1 MAGCSLKG
9 LAAVLV
15 TVLAA
20 GALLTACAGKSP
32 IYQSKRMAEQK
43 RMVAQPSTGQGQTQS
58 SPGKTKTRP
67 YTVMGETYHPLQTA
81 DGYAEEGLASWYG
94 RDFHGKATANG
105 EMYDMYK
112 PSAAHKLLPLGT
124 RVRVT
129 NLENGKSIYLTI
141 NDRGPFV
148 KGRIIDLSYEA
159 ANRLGSLDKG
169 VAMVRVESVG
179 GIPGAVD
186 GNLPGPF
193 YIQVGSFTQRDNA
206 DKLKAEMY
214 ASGYR
219 STRLVEAQVDGSTW
233 WRVQAGEFQNLAT
246 ARLELNRITL
256 SYSEA
261 FVVAR

>member
-1 MAGCSLKG
+1 MAARSLKG
-9 LAAVLV
+9 LAVFLVAVL
-15 TVLAA
+15 TV

-32 IYQSKRMAEQK
+32 IYQAKRSVAQK
-43 RMVAQPSTGQGQTQS
+43 RTVEQPATSQTQS
-58 SPGKTKTRP
+58 GASKGKTKP
-67 YTVMGETYHPLQTA
+67 YTVLGETYHPLESA
-81 DGYAEEGLASWYG
+81 NGYSEEGLASWYG
-94 RDFHGKATANG
+94 RDFHGKLTANG

-129 NLENGKSIYLTI
+129 NLENGKTVYLTV

-159 ANRLGSLDKG
+159 ANRLGTLDKG

-186 GNLPGPF
+186 GTLPGPF
-193 YIQVGSFTQRDNA
+193 YIQLGSFTLRDNA
-206 DKLKAEMY
+206 DKLKAEML

-219 STRLVEAQVDGSTW
+219 STRLVEAQVDGTTW

-246 ARLELNRITL
+246 ARLELSRLSL
-256 SYSEA
+256 SYAEA